1 VRKKRNTLP
10 DRELEKRKKM
20 PEEEHRT
27 LAEEEKK
34 RLRELLYVRRPKCA
48 MELSE
53 PIMLRKH
60 IVAGL
65 LALTLVL

>member
-1 VRKKRNTLP
+1 MP
-10 DRELEKRKKM
+10 DGELEKRMKM
-20 PEEEHRT
+20 PEEVHRA

-34 RLRELLYVRRPKCA
+34 RLREFLSVRRPKCG

-60 IVAGL
+60 IVAAL

>member
-1 VRKKRNTLP
+1 
-10 DRELEKRKKM
+10 M
-20 PEEEHRT
+20 QEEEHRE

-34 RLRELLYVRRPKCA
+34 RLRDLLYVWRPNCG

-60 IVAGL
+60 IVAAL
-65 LALTLVL
+65 LALTLVV

>member
-1 VRKKRNTLP
+1 
-10 DRELEKRKKM
+10 M
-20 PEEEHRT
+20 PEEEHRE

-34 RLRELLYVRRPKCA
+34 RLREFLYVRRPKCA

-60 IVAGL
+60 IVAAL